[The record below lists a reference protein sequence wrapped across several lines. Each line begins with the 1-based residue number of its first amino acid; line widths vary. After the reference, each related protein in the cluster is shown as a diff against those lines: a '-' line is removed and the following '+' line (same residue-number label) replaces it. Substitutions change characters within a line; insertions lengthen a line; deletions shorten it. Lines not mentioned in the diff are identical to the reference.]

1 MKDLAG
7 LLNQSNLN
15 TLTFQLIDLYQEVLS
30 LPEKLKNPQNTDYLT
45 SKTKTKNVFYGVIL
59 GIFIKKIKKNC

>member
-15 TLTFQLIDLYQEVLS
+15 TLTFQLIDLYEEVLS
-30 LPEKLKNPQNTDYLT
+30 LAEKLKNPQKGLLNI
-45 SKTKTKNVFYGVIL
+45 KN
-59 GIFIKKIKKNC
+59 KD